1 MNMQKIK
8 AALLYG
14 DGVNQGRPALF
25 AEGRNSEKWKEIQGE
40 SPFYKDEWQLIL
52 EAGRRYLEQP
62 IRSLR
67 FSDYKIYDLTG
78 SRKEYE
84 REYFE
89 HRGRLKTFAVLSA
102 ACGEDPYIH
111 ALEDAIWA
119 ICDEY
124 TWCLPAHLGG
134 ESLTVY
140 EKTGPYAGG
149 KKNIGRIREHQRQ
162 VDLFASETGFALM
175 EICSML
181 EERLAPIVVHRVHEL
196 VKERILQ
203 PYCELNSMFWWETAT
218 NNWAAVCAGS
228 VGAAALY
235 LIKDNDA
242 LAPVLLRLL
251 GTMETFLSGY
261 AEDGACTEGLGY
273 WKYGFGLYTYFAE
286 LLRQRTAGQI
296 DLMQGEK
303 IRQIALF
310 QQKCYLSD
318 NNVVSFSDANLTFKF
333 QPGLTWYLKNC
344 FGEVEIPDIQYRA
357 RFMDNNCHNW
367 AEAIRNLIWSSP
379 GMGGGGLAGG
389 TYYLKDAQWLV
400 SRLRTG
406 MNAVS
411 LAAKGGHNDEP
422 HNHNDVGNFILDVNG
437 ELLLTDTGAGEYT
450 KQYFGPERYT
460 ILCNSSR
467 GHSVPV
473 INGGY
478 QAEGRGHSARV
489 LEQSGTTGRDV
500 FVLEISRAYND
511 NSLVSLLRSFVFE
524 KTAAP
529 KLTVKD
535 SYTFEHAPSSVTERF
550 VTFREPKL
558 LSPGR
563 VEIQG
568 ERGRIFVV
576 YDPNVLE
583 FSVEKDIFVGPRTTL
598 SDLYL
603 LDLKV
608 KNPQCEFTAEIIF
621 EVETV

>member
-1 MNMQKIK
+1 MNLQEIK
-8 AALLYG
+8 GALLYG
-14 DGVNQGRPALF
+14 DEVNQGRPVLF
-25 AEGRNSEKWKEIQGE
+25 AEGRNSEKWEEIQGDD
-40 SPFYKDEWQLIL
+40 SFYKNEWHLIL
-52 EAGRRYLEQP
+52 EEGRRYLEQP

-84 REYFE
+84 REYFQ

-102 ACGEDPYIH
+102 ACGEDKYIH

-134 ESLTVY
+134 ESLKIY
-140 EKTGPYAGG
+140 EKTSAYTSG
-149 KKNIGRIREHQRQ
+149 KKNNGTIREHQRQ
-162 VDLFASETGFALM
+162 VDLFASETGFALV

-196 VKERILQ
+196 VKDRILQ

-242 LAPVLLRLL
+242 LAPIVQRLL
-251 GTMETFLSGY
+251 STMDAFLSGY

-273 WKYGFGLYTYFAE
+273 WKYGFGSYAYFAE

-310 QQKCYLSD
+310 QQKCYLSE
-318 NNVVSFSDANLTFKF
+318 NNVISFSDANLRFKF
-333 QPGLTWYLKNC
+333 PPGLTQYLKNC
-344 FGEVEIPDIQYRA
+344 FEEVEIPDIKCRA
-357 RFMDNNCHNW
+357 QFMDNNCHNW
-367 AEAIRNLIWSSP
+367 AEGVRDLIWSSP
-379 GMGGGGLAGG
+379 GMEGGGLTSG
-389 TYYLKDAQWLV
+389 TYYLKDAQWQV
-400 SRLRTG
+400 SRLHRG

-473 INGGY
+473 INGNY
-478 QAEGRGHSARV
+478 QAAGREHSASV
-489 LEQSGTTGRDV
+489 LEQSSTQSRDV
-500 FVLEISRAYND
+500 FVLDISRAYKD
-511 NSLVSLLRSFVFE
+511 KSPVSLLRSFIFE
-524 KTAAP
+524 KMAMP

-535 SYTFEHAPSSVTERF
+535 SYKFEHAPSSVIERF

-583 FSVEKDIFVGPRTTL
+583 FSVEKDIFVGPRTKLVDT
-598 SDLYL
+598 YL
-603 LDLKV
+603 LNLKV
-608 KNPQCEFTAEIIF
+608 KSPECEFTAEIIF
-621 EVETV
+621 EVQTL